1 MGLAAVAPGPHT
13 SRRNKSHPVFPYL
26 LRDLAVTRVNQV
38 WCADVTY
45 FPLAH
50 GFLYLVAIMDWRSR
64 HVLSWRL
71 STTQD
76 VHFCV
81 EALEEAIE
89 RYGTP
94 GIFNTDQGSQFTSAV
109 WVNAIQSRDI
119 RVSMDGKGNWMDN
132 VSIERLWRSMKYE
145 CIYLNAFDSFRDTL
159 SGIGGWIEYY
169 NDERPHSSLGDQ
181 TPGQVYQQ
189 LAA

>member
-1 MGLAAVAPGPHT
+1 
-13 SRRNKSHPVFPYL
+13 
-26 LRDLAVTRVNQV
+26 V

-45 FPLAH
+45 IPLAH